1 MQAPVYL
8 LLIPLFCIQT
18 LYAQLEEDK
27 AMHFAA
33 GAISGSVGA
42 VVASEISDNNKYWTL
57 AGSVVGSLLAGT
69 VKEAID
75 QQRYNGWD
83 NTDLGATVL
92 GGISAGVT
100 INLFTGK
107 SRKPKLRQE
116 VILVGQENNPQLV
129 PFQYKTTKL
138 ISQVITE

>member
-1 MQAPVYL
+1 MQSPVCL
-8 LLIPLFCIQT
+8 LLIPVFCIQT
-18 LYAQLEEDK
+18 LKAQLEEDK

-33 GAISGSVGA
+33 GAVSGSVGA
-42 VVASEISDNNKYWTL
+42 MVASEISDKNKYWTL
-57 AGSVVGSLLAGT
+57 AGSVLGSLLAGS

-83 NTDLGATVL
+83 NADLGATVL

-116 VILVGQENNPQLV
+116 VFLARQDSDPYSMSYHDRSIEPKSVVTPQ
-129 PFQYKTTKL
+129 
-138 ISQVITE
+138 

>member
-1 MQAPVYL
+1 MQYPVCL
-8 LLIPLFCIQT
+8 LLIPLLCIQT
-18 LYAQLEEDK
+18 LSAQLEEDK
-27 AMHFAA
+27 ALHFAA

-42 VVASEISDNNKYWTL
+42 MVASEISDKNKFWTL
-57 AGSVVGSLLAGT
+57 AGSLAGSLLAGT

-83 NTDLGATVL
+83 NADLGATVL

-107 SRKPKLRQE
+107 SKKPKLPQE
-116 VILVGQENNPQLV
+116 VFLVRQDGDTIFIPYRDQTIAPIVEI
-129 PFQYKTTKL
+129 KT
-138 ISQVITE
+138 E